1 MPESRRRKK
10 AAYTPPEKAAA
21 TSSPSRVP
29 VKLDGA
35 RWIAPAMVTM
45 FIIGLLWIVIWY
57 IAPENPIMGPLAGW
71 NVAIGF
77 VFIAIGFVLSTKW
90 R

>member
-10 AAYTPPEKAAA
+10 AAYTPPPEKAGA
-21 TSSPSRVP
+21 SSPSRVP